1 MTRGRLVGI
10 MLRVRRFEDVCALN
24 LRSDTVGFS
33 AHLAEQPSFP
43 ACKKGFCYLRMV
55 KTDKKNVKELII
67 LQKKLSPLPIIRNFA
82 AVKQ

>member
-1 MTRGRLVGI
+1 
-10 MLRVRRFEDVCALN
+10 
-24 LRSDTVGFS
+24 
-33 AHLAEQPSFP
+33 
-43 ACKKGFCYLRMV
+43 MV